1 MEDRRFQYTINGFND
16 TDNRIYL
23 INIIAQNVVTGEEV
37 AYKVHAL
44 QREVQVYQPPPIG
57 GAETGLV
64 VGIAVTA
71 GTVGIIVIVAFAVN
85 SSKKMRPRLRVRS
98 AK

>member
-16 TDNRIYL
+16 ADNRIYL
-23 INIIAQNVVTGEEV
+23 INIIAKNVVTGEEV

-44 QREVQVYQPPPIG
+44 QREVQVYHPPPIG
-57 GAETGLV
+57 GPETGLV

-71 GTVGIIVIVAFAVN
+71 GTVGVIVIVAFAVN

-98 AK
+98 TK